1 MTDTRTDRNK
11 THPTV
16 KFSLSLVATAGDDEA
31 IGLGTAGRSPGRAR
45 DFPVFLFLK
54 QIVKYTANI
63 LLSMTVHC
71 ILCAM

>member
-16 KFSLSLVATAGDDEA
+16 KFSFSLVATAGDDEA

-54 QIVKYTANI
+54 
-63 LLSMTVHC
+63 
-71 ILCAM
+71 